1 MASIVRSLLQ
11 TTFAAVSFAGAGYLF
26 KAFDKSGYEAEVKR
40 HNKALEELA
49 KAKEAFYQNEVKEH
63 DRIQQ
68 FKQQLA
74 GANNDIEDRNRA
86 LAQLRQA
93 QLIQYNGQIF
103 DRESQLNDFYHPSD
117 KMKEYQY
124 ITIGV
129 VGVGTGYL
137 VSRYI

>member
-1 MASIVRSLLQ
+1 MASIIGGSIQ
-11 TTFAAVSFAGAGYLF
+11 TLFAAVSFSATGVLF
-26 KAFDKSGYEAEVKR
+26 KSLDKNGYEAEIKR
-40 HNKALEELA
+40 HNKALEELV

-68 FKQQLA
+68 LRQQLA
-74 GANNDIEDRNRA
+74 DANIDIEDTNRA
-86 LAQLRQA
+86 LAQLGQV
-93 QLIQYNGQIF
+93 QSLKYNGQTF
-103 DRESQLNDFYHPSD
+103 NREPQLNDFYHPSD

-129 VGVGTGYL
+129 VGVGTGYI

>member
-1 MASIVRSLLQ
+1 MASIVESLLQ

-26 KAFDKSGYEAEVKR
+26 KAFDKNGYETEIKR
-40 HNKALEELA
+40 HIKALEELA

-63 DRIQQ
+63 GRIQ
-68 FKQQLA
+68 KLRQQLA
-74 GANNDIEDRNRA
+74 DGNIDIEDTNRA
-86 LAQLRQA
+86 LAQLRQV
-93 QLIQYNGQIF
+93 QSIKYNGQTF
-103 DRESQLNDFYHPSD
+103 NSEAQLNDFYHPSD

-129 VGVGTGYL
+129 VGVGTGYI